1 VLQTGC
7 FERVGG
13 TESLKVDVR
22 IVAATH
28 RGLEDEVKRGRFRA
42 DLFYRLNVIR
52 IELPP
57 LRERTEDIPLLA
69 THFLQKYGSSIG
81 AAITEIATDAMQA
94 LVRHKWPGNVRE
106 LENAIKGA
114 LAMAVGTIL
123 RRDDLPESVAPR
135 TQDPPRSGSLLDVE
149 RPLQDLAGDLIGRIE
164 REYFVRVLSLY
175 KGNVARTARH
185 SGLSR
190 RSVTQKLQR
199 YGLERS
205 SFKTTSRR
213 GSLDPAS

>member
-1 VLQTGC
+1 LQTGR

-28 RGLEDEVKRGRFRA
+28 RALEDEVKKGRFRA

-69 THFLQKYGSSIG
+69 THFVQKHGTMTG
-81 AAITEIATDAMQA
+81 LARTEIASEAMQA

-106 LENAIKGA
+106 LENAIKAA
-114 LAMAVGTIL
+114 LAMTDGTVI

-135 TQDPPRSGSLLDVE
+135 TQESPRSGSLLDIE
-149 RPLQDLAGDLIGRIE
+149 QPLPDLTSALIGRIE
-164 REYFVRVLSLY
+164 CEYFVRVLSLY

-199 YGLERS
+199 YGLDRATFRS
-205 SFKTTSRR
+205 AKQR
-213 GSLDPAS
+213 GSFETSS